1 MFQRACRSL
10 IARVASGSSKSGV
23 ALIVGSIAFGGA
35 FGVLPGESQNVV
47 GSTLRAVTPFDGP
60 TDDQPRLR
68 AAAAN
73 DAEPSS
79 TTTTTANATAV
90 TEPTTTSRPGAST
103 SSTTSA
109 PSKHRPSAST
119 TTTTPAPTPTTS
131 NGKENYGAPITVDL
145 QCTVLSGHAGVSCTW
160 TATAVMPNASYTLVR
175 ANLGHTTE
183 RILAGNGQSTSAF
196 TDTTGVAG
204 TQYEYVV
211 FVNMQSGSSA
221 DGRSNT
227 VAITYS

>member
-1 MFQRACRSL
+1 MFKRAFRSF
-10 IARVASGSSKSGV
+10 IARVANGSPKSGV
-23 ALIVGSIAFGGA
+23 ALIVGSVALGGA

-68 AAAAN
+68 AASTN
-73 DAEPSS
+73 DAVPPS
-79 TTTTTANATAV
+79 TTTTANSTVV
-90 TEPTTTSRPGAST
+90 TKPTTTTHPRVSSSPTNAPLKQPASEPTTS
-103 SSTTSA
+103 
-109 PSKHRPSAST
+109 
-119 TTTTPAPTPTTS
+119 TTPAPTPTTS

-145 QCTVLSGHAGVSCTW
+145 QCTVLSGNAGVSCTW
-160 TATAVMPNASYTLVR
+160 TATAVVPDASYTLVR
-175 ANLGHTTE
+175 ANIGHTAE
-183 RILAGNGQSTSAF
+183 RILAGNAQSTSAF

-211 FVNMQSGSSA
+211 FVNMQSGSAA

-227 VAITYS
+227 VAITYG